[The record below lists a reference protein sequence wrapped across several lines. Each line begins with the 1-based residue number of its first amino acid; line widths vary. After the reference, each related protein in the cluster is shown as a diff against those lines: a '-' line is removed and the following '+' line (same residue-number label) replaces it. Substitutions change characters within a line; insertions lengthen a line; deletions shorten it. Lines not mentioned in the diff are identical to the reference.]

1 MVQIE
6 QDEFAAGA
14 GSSDCRLV
22 NNITPV
28 GQDVKGGEVVLKC
41 SPKVGQKLC
50 GKAILNSVL
59 DRT

>member
-1 MVQIE
+1 MKVAKPAGAVNG
-6 QDEFAAGA
+6 QDERA
-14 GSSDCRLV
+14 
-22 NNITPV
+22 
-28 GQDVKGGEVVLKC
+28 LKC

>member
-1 MVQIE
+1 MLSWQYSLLI
-6 QDEFAAGA
+6 A
-14 GSSDCRLV
+14 CR
-22 NNITPV
+22 NNLLHT
-28 GQDVKGGEVVLKC
+28 GMSRVKMNGGLKC